1 MFFGLFFNGG
11 ITMQS
16 VYLDYSATTPT
27 DPEVLAA
34 MTPYFTEFFGN
45 PSSVYSFASKSRKA
59 IEAARVQV
67 AKALNAETDEIFF
80 TGSGTEA
87 DNWALKGTLE
97 RLKSKGDH
105 LITTQI
111 EHHGIL
117 HTTEYLEKVE
127 GFHVTALP
135 VDPEGRVR
143 MEDLEAA
150 ITDKTVLVSVMF
162 ANNEVGTIQPIGE
175 IGALC
180 RERGIPFHT
189 DAVQAAA
196 QLDIDVRAL
205 NIDMLSLS
213 AHKMYGPKG
222 TGAFYLRKGLR
233 LENFMHGGAQ
243 EHGRRASTEN
253 TAGIVGLGTAIL
265 LMKSRLS
272 QDRPR
277 IVSLRD
283 RLIDGVL
290 TKVPHAK
297 LNGARGGLRL
307 PNNANFSFIGV
318 EGETL
323 LLDLD
328 AKGIYASTGSA
339 CSSESLDP
347 SHVLLALGLSH
358 EMAHGSLRLTLG
370 RETTDEDIDYVLDVL
385 PKIVARRR
393 EMSPLWED
401 YLKGIGEL

>member
-1 MFFGLFFNGG
+1 
-11 ITMQS
+11 MQS

-34 MTPYFTEFFGN
+34 MMPYFTEVFGN
-45 PSSVYSFASKSRKA
+45 PSSVYSFAAKSRKA
-59 IEAARVQV
+59 IDTARGQV
-67 AKALNAETDEIFF
+67 ARALNADPDEIFF

-87 DNWALKGTLE
+87 DNWALKGTMEHL
-97 RLKSKGDH
+97 RSKGDH
-105 LITTQI
+105 LITTKI
-111 EHHGIL
+111 EHHAIL
-117 HTTEYLEKVE
+117 HTAEYLEKVE
-127 GFHVTALP
+127 GFRVTYLP
-135 VDPEGRVR
+135 VDPDGRVR

-150 ITDKTVLVSVMF
+150 MTDKTVLVSVMF

-175 IGALC
+175 IGSLC
-180 RERGIPFHT
+180 RRRGVLFHT

-196 QLDIDVRAL
+196 QLDIDVKAL

-233 LENFMHGGAQ
+233 LENFIHGGAQ

-253 TAGIVGLGTAIL
+253 TAGIVGLGAAIA
-265 LMKSRLS
+265 LMKSRLPE
-272 QDRPR
+272 DKPR
-277 IVSLRD
+277 ISALRD
-283 RLIDGVL
+283 RLIDGIL

-297 LNGARGGLRL
+297 LNGARGELRL

-370 RETTDEDIDYVLDVL
+370 RETTDEDVDYVLDVL

-401 YLKGIGEL
+401 YLKGVGEL

>member
-1 MFFGLFFNGG
+1 
-11 ITMQS
+11 MQS

-34 MTPYFTEFFGN
+34 MMPYFTEVFGN
-45 PSSVYSFASKSRKA
+45 PSSVYSFAAKSRKA
-59 IEAARVQV
+59 IDTARGQV
-67 AKALNAETDEIFF
+67 ARALNADPDEIFF

-87 DNWALKGTLE
+87 DNWALKGTMEHL
-97 RLKSKGDH
+97 RSKGDH
-105 LITTQI
+105 LITTKI
-111 EHHGIL
+111 EHHAIL
-117 HTTEYLEKVE
+117 HTAEYLEKVE
-127 GFHVTALP
+127 GFRVTYLP
-135 VDPEGRVR
+135 VDPDGRVR

-150 ITDKTVLVSVMF
+150 MTDKTVLVSVMF

-175 IGALC
+175 IGSLC
-180 RERGIPFHT
+180 RRRGILFHT

-253 TAGIVGLGTAIL
+253 TAGIVGLGAAIL

-401 YLKGIGEL
+401 YLKGVGKP

>member
-1 MFFGLFFNGG
+1 
-11 ITMQS
+11 MQN

-117 HTTEYLEKVE
+117 HTTDYLEKVE
-127 GFHVTALP
+127 GFHVTVLP

-150 ITDKTVLVSVMF
+150 MTDKTVLVSVMF
-162 ANNEVGTIQPIGE
+162 ANNEVGTIQPVEE
-175 IGALC
+175 IGSLC
-180 RERGIPFHT
+180 RKRGVLFHT

-196 QLDIDVRAL
+196 QLDIDVKAL

-222 TGAFYLRKGLR
+222 VGAFYLRKGIR
-233 LENFMHGGAQ
+233 IENFVHGGGQ
-243 EHGRRASTEN
+243 EKGRRASTEN
-253 TAGIVGLGTAIL
+253 TPGIVGLGVAIER
-265 LMKSRLS
+265 MKARLPKEKARLS
-272 QDRPR
+272 A
-277 IVSLRD
+277 LRD

-290 TKVPHAK
+290 SKVPHAK
-297 LNGARGGLRL
+297 LNGARGEDRL
-307 PNNANFSFIGV
+307 PNNANFSFIGI

-328 AKGIYASTGSA
+328 AKGISASTGSA
-339 CSSESLDP
+339 CSSGSLEP
-347 SHVLLALGLSH
+347 SHVLMALGLSH
-358 EMAHGSLRLTLG
+358 EMAHGSLRMTLG
-370 RETTDEDIDYVLDVL
+370 RGTTDEQIDYVLEVL
-385 PKIVARRR
+385 PEIVARRR
-393 EMSPLWED
+393 SMSPLWESF
-401 YLKGIGEL
+401 LKNNGGR